1 VACRRGNPTISR
13 INLEYRSFNYQFS
26 LARFL
31 SAAEKDRLQ
40 EWEKFKSVDRNG
52 RESYT
57 IGHDAIA
64 ADSGR
69 LNPTKRRPGI
79 WRALLA

>member
-1 VACRRGNPTISR
+1 VRPTPWGN
-13 INLEYRSFNYQFS
+13 
-26 LARFL
+26 
-31 SAAEKDRLQ
+31 
-40 EWEKFKSVDRNG
+40 
-52 RESYT
+52 
-57 IGHDAIA
+57 DAIA